1 MALYTLS
8 YEIIDRSNADDTA
21 KTVKNRMKIVALED
35 LLAPILYFSFAAS
48 WMVWDDMW
56 FIKAELG
63 GDDNI

>member
-48 WMVWDDMW
+48 WM
-56 FIKAELG
+56 ICGL
-63 GDDNI
+63 